1 MLRSAELGPRCLR
14 KVEVGGTTLLLARL
28 KSGEVA
34 AALNVCPHEGEDL
47 SGGRLYMD
55 AIDCP
60 RHHYVY
66 DLRTGKNRYPQEVF
80 PGDLA
85 NKLTPLPIYSARE
98 EGGWIRVY
106 VPSTGLTEPSDA
118 PADPSTL

>member
-34 AALNVCPHEGEDL
+34 AVLNVCPHEGEDL

-66 DLRTGKNRYPQEVF
+66 DLRTGENRYPQEVF
-80 PGDLA
+80 PDDLA
-85 NKLTPLPIYSARE
+85 RRLAPLPIYLTRE
-98 EGGWIRVY
+98 EGGWIWAY
-106 VPSTGLTEPSDA
+106 VPSSGLTEIQ
-118 PADPSTL
+118 

>member
-1 MLRSAELGPRCLR
+1 MTKQSGGCSWIRVLRSAELGPHCPR

-34 AALNVCPHEGEDL
+34 AALNVCPHDGEDL

-55 AIDCP
+55 GIDCP

-66 DLRTGKNRYPQEVF
+66 DLRTGVNRYPQEVF
-80 PGDLA
+80 PRDLA
-85 NKLTPLPIYSARE
+85 RTLASLPIYPARE
-98 EGGWIRVY
+98 KGDWIWTY
-106 VPSTGLTEPSDA
+106 VPSTT
-118 PADPSTL
+118 

>member
-1 MLRSAELGPRCLR
+1 MTNQSGVGCSWIRVLRSAELGPRCPR

-34 AALNVCPHEGEDL
+34 AALNVCPHDGEDL

-55 AIDCP
+55 GIDCP

-66 DLRTGKNRYPQEVF
+66 DLRTGVNRYPQKVF
-80 PGDLA
+80 PGGLA
-85 NKLTPLPIYSARE
+85 RRIASLPIYPARE
-98 EGGWIRVY
+98 EGDWIWALVS
-106 VPSTGLTEPSDA
+106 STT
-118 PADPSTL
+118 